1 MTGVIL
7 EVDENSWLMA
17 KKMCFF
23 YGEYDAR
30 NIGPEK
36 SRDLG
41 SLGHFSI
48 NF

>member
-1 MTGVIL
+1 MTRVIL

-17 KKMCFF
+17 KKMCF

-41 SLGHFSI
+41 S
-48 NF
+48 